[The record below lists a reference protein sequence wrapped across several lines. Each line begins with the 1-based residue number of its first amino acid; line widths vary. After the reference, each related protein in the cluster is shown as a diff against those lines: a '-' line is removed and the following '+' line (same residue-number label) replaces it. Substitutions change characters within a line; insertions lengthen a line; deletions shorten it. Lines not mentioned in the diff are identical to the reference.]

1 MSYHLKGNAMTLKT
15 TLFAIALVLPAGIA
29 VAQTAPAPDLKTYL
43 SSADIQA
50 LIAKAKTMPPA
61 PNVSQP
67 IVGTGGYRAN
77 LEYRAGAAGPASIH
91 DTEAELMVVVD
102 GSATITMGGTLVDG
116 KRTNPTNQSGSSI
129 SGGTPQHVTKGDML
143 IVPQGVPHQIAADAG
158 GPVVLMTFHVPS
170 PWPVK

>member
-1 MSYHLKGNAMTLKT
+1 MKLNTILLA
-15 TLFAIALVLPAGIA
+15 AALILPATFALGQGA
-29 VAQTAPAPDLKTYL
+29 MPDLKTMA
-43 SSADIQA
+43 SSAEIQA
-50 LIAKAKTMPPA
+50 MIAKARAMPPK
-61 PNVSQP
+61 PLISQP
-67 IVGTGGYRAN
+67 IVGTGAYRAS
-77 LEYRAGAAGPASIH
+77 LEYRAGPPAPASIH

-129 SGGTPQHVTKGDML
+129 TGGTPQHVAKGDML

-170 PWPVK
+170 PWPGH